1 MTEFNLNKGSERLDE
16 YMSMKLLEKA
26 AEYKKKVYVV
36 NIFIKSI
43 IQRKKFKK
51 ANLTGYIAVIE
62 EYFDVLMTDES
73 AAQSVK
79 RALYVIEDNLKPG
92 NKDYDSDRDR
102 LN

>member
-26 AEYKKKVYVV
+26 AEYKKKVYVL

-51 ANLTGYIAVIE
+51 ANLTGYLAVIE

>member
-26 AEYKKKVYVV
+26 AEYKKKVYVL

-51 ANLTGYIAVIE
+51 ANLTGYIALIE
-62 EYFDVLMTDES
+62 EYFDMLMTDES